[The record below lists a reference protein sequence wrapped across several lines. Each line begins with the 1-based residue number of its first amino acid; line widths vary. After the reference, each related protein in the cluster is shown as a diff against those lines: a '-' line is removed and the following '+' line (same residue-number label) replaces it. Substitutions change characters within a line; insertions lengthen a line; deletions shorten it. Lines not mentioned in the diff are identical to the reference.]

1 MGRSIEYF
9 PPDSRSGIIVAA
21 NEGSPRMTSDAG
33 AAPAVPKPSVR
44 AYRLTS
50 IDMLRGLVLVIMV
63 LDHARDDFV
72 AGSVQNPMTDPNVS
86 PLLFFTRWITH
97 FCAPVF
103 VLLAGTS
110 AGLMIARKTPRKLGA
125 FLLKRGLWLI
135 LIEWFVIATAW
146 SFAPFGFAQAN
157 GLIVTPLQ
165 VIWAIGASMVVLAG
179 LQFLGARMCL
189 AIGLAIVFGHNL
201 LDYVW
206 PASTPRDG
214 LEHPLWVALHAQMA
228 VVAAPWRVVFAYP
241 LLPWF
246 GVMLCGFGIA
256 DVFRLEPPKRDAWLL
271 RGGIGLTLAFIVI
284 RAINAY
290 GDPHPWQVQDR
301 SAVGTLMSFLNTE
314 KYPPSL
320 LYVLMTIG
328 PAAILCAFA
337 ERWRGALKDTLV
349 MFGRVP
355 FAFYV
360 AHLYLLHTLA
370 IALGVIQGFDARQ
383 FFVMAWAFPPGY
395 GVPLIALYP
404 IWVGV
409 VALLYPLC
417 RWVAAVKARRC
428 DWWLSYL

>member
-1 MGRSIEYF
+1 MSADTTTAASM
-9 PPDSRSGIIVAA
+9 PDL
-21 NEGSPRMTSDAG
+21 
-33 AAPAVPKPSVR
+33 SVR
-44 AYRLTS
+44 SYRLTS

-72 AGSVQNPMTDPNVS
+72 AGNMQNPMTDPNVS
-86 PLLFFTRWITH
+86 ALLFFTRWITH

-110 AGLMIARKTPRKLGA
+110 AGLMTARKTPRELGA

-135 LIEWFVIATAW
+135 FIEWFVIATAW

-165 VIWAIGASMVVLAG
+165 VIWVIGASMVVLAG

-189 AIGLAIVFGHNL
+189 AIGLAIVLGHNL

-206 PASTPRDG
+206 PASATRDG
-214 LEHPLWVALHAQMA
+214 IDHPLWVALHSQMSLITGPYRIA
-228 VVAAPWRVVFAYP
+228 FAYP
-241 LLPWF
+241 LLPWL

-256 DVFRLEPPKRDAWLL
+256 DVFRLEPARRDAWLL
-271 RGGIGLTLAFIVI
+271 RGGIALTLAFVVV
-284 RAINAY
+284 RAINVY
-290 GDPHPWQVQDR
+290 GDPHPWHVTDR
-301 SAVGTLMSFLNTE
+301 GAVGTLMSFLNTE

-328 PAAILCAFA
+328 PAAVLCAYA
-337 ERWRGALKDTLV
+337 ERMHGAIKDILV

-370 IALGVIQGFDARQ
+370 IVLGVIQGFDARQ
-383 FFVMAWAFPPGY
+383 FFVMAWAFPQGY
-395 GVPLIALYP
+395 GVPLVWLYP
-404 IWVGV
+404 IWIGV
-409 VALLYPLC
+409 VALLYPFC
-417 RWVAAVKARRC
+417 RWVAAVKARRG

>member
-1 MGRSIEYF
+1 M
-9 PPDSRSGIIVAA
+9 AA
-21 NEGSPRMTSDAG
+21 NDDTAHF
-33 AAPAVPKPSVR
+33 AANATVR

-72 AGSVQNPMTDPNVS
+72 AGSVQNPMADPHVS
-86 PLLFFTRWITH
+86 PLLFATRWITH

-110 AGLMIARKTPRKLGA
+110 AGLMTARRTPRELGT
-125 FLLKRGLWLI
+125 FLLTRGLWLI
-135 LIEWFVIATAW
+135 FIEWFVISTAW

-157 GLIVTPLQ
+157 GLIVIPLQ
-165 VIWAIGASMVVLAG
+165 VIWAIGASMVALAG

-189 AIGLAIVFGHNL
+189 VIGVAIVCGHNL

-206 PASTPRDG
+206 PASTARDG
-214 LEHPLWVALHAQMA
+214 LNHPLWVALHAQMA
-228 VVAAPWRVVFAYP
+228 VLFGPYRIVFSYP
-241 LLPWF
+241 LLPWL

-256 DVFRLEPPKRDAWLL
+256 DVFRMEPAKRDAWLL
-271 RGGIGLTLAFIVI
+271 RGGIALICAFICLRLLNV
-284 RAINAY
+284 Y
-290 GDPHPWQVQDR
+290 GDPHAWRVQDGGV
-301 SAVGTLMSFLNTE
+301 ATLMSFLNTE

-320 LYVLMTIG
+320 LYTLMTLG
-328 PAAILCAFA
+328 PAAILCAYA
-337 ERWRGALKDTLV
+337 ERWHGAVKNTLV

-360 AHLYLLHTLA
+360 VHLYLLHVLA
-370 IALGVIQGFDARQ
+370 IGLGVLQGFDASR

-395 GVPLIALYP
+395 GVPLLAVYP
-404 IWVGV
+404 IWALV
-409 VALLYPLC
+409 VVLLYPLC
-417 RWVAAVKARRC
+417 RRVSAIKARRN

>member
-1 MGRSIEYF
+1 MPADAS
-9 PPDSRSGIIVAA
+9 AA
-21 NEGSPRMTSDAG
+21 ASTPSL
-33 AAPAVPKPSVR
+33 SVR
-44 AYRLTS
+44 SYRLTS

-72 AGSVQNPMTDPNVS
+72 AGMVQNPMTDPNVA

-103 VLLAGTS
+103 VLLAGAS
-110 AGLMIARKTPRKLGA
+110 AGLMTARKTPRELGA

-135 LIEWFVIATAW
+135 FIEWFVVATAW

-179 LQFLGARMCL
+179 LQFLGARLCL
-189 AIGLAIVFGHNL
+189 AIGLAIVLGHNL

-206 PASTPRDG
+206 PASATRDG
-214 LEHPLWVALHAQMA
+214 IDHPLWVALHAQMSVITGPYRIA
-228 VVAAPWRVVFAYP
+228 LAYP
-241 LLPWF
+241 LLPWL

-256 DVFRLEPPKRDAWLL
+256 DVFRLEPAKRDAWLL
-271 RGGIGLTLAFIVI
+271 RGGIALTLAFVVI
-284 RAINAY
+284 RAINVY
-290 GDPHPWQVQDR
+290 GDPHPWHVTER
-301 SAVGTLMSFLNTE
+301 GALGTLMSFLNTE

-320 LYVLMTIG
+320 LFVLMTIG
-328 PAAILCAFA
+328 PAAILCSFA
-337 ERWRGALKDTLV
+337 ERMHGAIKDTLV

-360 AHLYLLHTLA
+360 AHLYLLHSLA
-370 IALGVIQGFDARQ
+370 IALGVIQGFDANQ

-395 GVPLIALYP
+395 GVPLIWLYP
-404 IWVGV
+404 IWIGV
-409 VALLYPLC
+409 IALLYPFC
-417 RWVAAVKARRC
+417 RWVAAVKARRS

>member
-1 MGRSIEYF
+1 MPADAST
-9 PPDSRSGIIVAA
+9 AA
-21 NEGSPRMTSDAG
+21 STPGL
-33 AAPAVPKPSVR
+33 SVR
-44 AYRLTS
+44 PYRLTS

-63 LDHARDDFV
+63 LDHARDAFV

-110 AGLMIARKTPRKLGA
+110 AGLMTGRKTPRELGA

-135 LIEWFVIATAW
+135 FIEWFVISTAW

-179 LQFLGARMCL
+179 LQFLGARACL
-189 AIGLAIVFGHNL
+189 VIGLAIVFGHNL
-201 LDYVW
+201 LDHVW
-206 PASTPRDG
+206 PASMPRDG
-214 LEHPLWVALHAQMA
+214 LDHPLWVALHAQMA
-228 VVAAPWRVVFAYP
+228 VSAPPWRIVFVYP
-241 LLPWF
+241 LLPWL

-256 DVFRLEPPKRDAWLL
+256 DVFRLEPAKRDAWLR
-271 RGGIGLTLAFIVI
+271 RGGIALTLAFIMI
-284 RAINAY
+284 RAINIY
-290 GDPHPWQVQDR
+290 GDPHPWHLQDR
-301 SAVGTLMSFLNTE
+301 GAVGTLMSFLNTE

-320 LYVLMTIG
+320 LFVLMTLG
-328 PAAILCAFA
+328 PAAILCSFA
-337 ERWRGALKDTLV
+337 ERLSGTIKDALV

-360 AHLYLLHTLA
+360 VHVYLIHALA
-370 IALGVIQGFDARQ
+370 IVFGLIQGFDASQ
-383 FFVMAWAFPPGY
+383 FLVMAWAYPPGY
-395 GVPLIALYP
+395 GVPLVWLYP
-404 IWVGV
+404 IWIAIVI
-409 VALLYPLC
+409 LLYPFC
-417 RWVAAVKARRC
+417 RRVGAVKARRS